1 MGNIFNPKT
10 KENTGYG
17 LKEET
22 TPVSPEKLI
31 IAASGSLIVGGALKL
46 VGRHKAA
53 SLISKFALP
62 LLVLGCYR
70 KFTSNS
76 TI

>member
-17 LKEET
+17 AKEEI

-31 IAASGSLIVGGALKL
+31 IAASGSLLVGGALKL
-46 VGRHKAA
+46 AGKHKTA

-62 LLVLGCYR
+62 LLALGCYR
-70 KFTSNS
+70 KFTSNDA
-76 TI
+76 I